1 MKTLLPVVTI
11 AALGLMPAVAVAQP
25 RSSGKTHVRQIFV
38 NVTGADG
45 VAIAGLSAGDFT
57 VSEGGAA
64 RTISHVGPANA
75 PMRIA
80 LMLDTSAGTAPAL
93 NHMRAAVAGF
103 LDALPNDDEV
113 VLITTGRQVR
123 VRLGPTT
130 DRQKLKDMAAS
141 LFNDGGGTVLMDGL
155 LEIDE
160 RFFRKAEGRW
170 PVFVIFTSD
179 GNEVSGG
186 GRENEFRKWALALGG
201 SGISAHALVLKTPKG
216 RDLPEAI
223 GTPEIVAENVAQNTG
238 GEYDV
243 MNTTAALADKMKAL
257 AQTLARAH
265 RNMSGWYAVDV
276 QTAATDAKPIDVA
289 VARDGVTVRISD
301 RRGQ

>member
-1 MKTLLPVVTI
+1 MKTLLPAVTI
-11 AALGLMPAVAVAQP
+11 AALGLMPAVTLAQS

-45 VAIAGLSAGDFT
+45 VTIAGLSAGDFT
-57 VSEGGAA
+57 ATEGGAA
-64 RTISHVGPANA
+64 RTVSHVGPANA

-93 NHMRAAVAGF
+93 NHMRAAAAGF

-130 DRQKLKDMAAS
+130 DRQKLKGMAA
-141 LFNDGGGTVLMDGL
+141 
-155 LEIDE
+155 DE

-179 GNEVSGG
+179 GHEVSGG

-201 SGISAHALVLKTPKG
+201 SGVSAHALVLKTPKG

-223 GTPEIVAENVAQNTG
+223 GTPEIVAENVAHNTG

-257 AQTLARAH
+257 ARTLARAH
-265 RNMSGWYAVDV
+265 RNMSGWYAVDI
-276 QTAATDAKPIDVA
+276 QTTATDVKPLEVA
-289 VARDGVTVRISD
+289 VARDGVIVRISD
-301 RRGQ
+301 LRRGQ